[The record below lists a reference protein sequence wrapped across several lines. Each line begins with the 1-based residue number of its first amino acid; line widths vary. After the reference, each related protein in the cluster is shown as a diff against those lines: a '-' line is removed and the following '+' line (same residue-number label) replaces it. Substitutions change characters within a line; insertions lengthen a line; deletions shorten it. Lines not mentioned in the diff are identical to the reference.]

1 MADGAG
7 IEPWSRASII
17 AALPGTAIDVQ
28 TSYPLQGGGAS
39 PLGGSTPAPVTL
51 APAAVDRST
60 LIWSG
65 GAWSENRAGQ
75 RVQLA
80 ILSDPVFNWTL
91 WLPSEFIA
99 LDSAGKSY
107 STSVWSNLGSYSTEA
122 DREVLYR
129 WTAKFSDP
137 LPTDVVISVWRRPYS
152 GGEFD
157 TGIQLQGY
165 AGNTLCANY
174 TDELTLYVGDEIMF
188 SIDVGLSVRHV
199 EIFSHR
205 VDNS

>member
-1 MADGAG
+1 VEQGVDYC
-7 IEPWSRASII
+7 
-17 AALPGTAIDVQ
+17 GTAWHSHRRANVVSLARRWCFSTWRIDAGPCHVG
-28 TSYPLQGGGAS
+28 TRCGGPLD
-39 PLGGSTPAPVTL
+39 PDLV
-51 APAAVDRST
+51 R
-60 LIWSG
+60 

>member
-7 IEPWSRASII
+7 IEPWSRSSII
-17 AALPGTAIDVQ
+17 SALPGTSIDVQ
-28 TSYPLQGGGAS
+28 TSHPLQGGGTS

-51 APAAVDRST
+51 APAAVDRSN

-65 GAWSENRAGQ
+65 GSWNENRAGQ

-80 ILSDPVFNWTL
+80 ILSDPFLNPTL
-91 WLPSEFIA
+91 WLPAEFIA

-107 STSVWSNLGSYSTEA
+107 STGVWNNLGGYSPEA

-129 WTAKFSDP
+129 FTAKFSEP
-137 LPTDVVISVWRRPYS
+137 LLTDVVISVWRRPYL
-152 GGEFD
+152 GGEYD
-157 TGIQLQGY
+157 TGILLLGY
-165 AGNTLCANY
+165 TGNLLCSNY
-174 TDELTLYVGDEIMF
+174 TDELTLYTGDEVMF
-188 SIDVGLSVRHV
+188 AIDVSLAVRHV